1 MNESATERLALV
13 YGAKT
18 DQERRSAY
26 AAWANDYESD
36 LARFGYLLP
45 GVAAALA
52 ARHVAAGDGTIL
64 DAGCGTGL
72 VGQFLSLIGFGSI
85 VGIDL
90 SEDMLAEARKKGI
103 YEDLRTMRLGDPL
116 DFADDAFAAITC
128 VGTLTPGHAGPDA
141 FEELLRVVR
150 PGGRIVFSLRADEEI
165 DPAYGETIEALRFD
179 GRWRHVESSPPF
191 PGMPG
196 ESLTILHRIHVY
208 SK

>member
-1 MNESATERLALV
+1 MTDSAAERLAQV
-13 YGAKT
+13 YGARS

-36 LARFGYLLP
+36 LARCGYLLP
-45 GVAAALA
+45 GVAAAMA
-52 ARHVAAGDGTIL
+52 ARHVGTGDGTVL

-72 VGQFLSLIGFGSI
+72 VGQLLSLVGYAPI

-90 SEDMLAEARKKGI
+90 SDAMLTEAGNKGI
-103 YEDLRTMRLGDPL
+103 YDDLKMMRLGDKL
-116 DFADDAFAAITC
+116 DFPDDGFAAILC
-128 VGTLTPGHAGPDA
+128 VGTLTPGHAGPEA
-141 FEELLRVVR
+141 FEELLRILR
-150 PGGRIVFSLRADEEI
+150 PGGRIIFSLRADEGI
-165 DPAYGETIEALRFD
+165 DPGYGEMIEHYRFD

-196 ESLTILHRIHVY
+196 ESVEILHRIHVY